1 MNSHMSINKSI
12 SMNTQTNINSI
23 PMLMDKLTSNPYQR
37 GAQPGVRETK
47 RSADPMRKEEYPMNY
62 INKLIVK
69 VRESKK
75 GQTMTEYVLI
85 IAAIAVAGYTAYV
98 GLEGGINNIIA
109 NVTATLKAA

>member
-1 MNSHMSINKSI
+1 MSSQMNMHLTS
-12 SMNTQTNINSI
+12 TQTNEQG
-23 PMLMDKLTSNPYQR
+23 SNLYQR
-37 GAQPGVRETK
+37 GEQPGVRRTK
-47 RSADPMRKEEYPMNY
+47 RSADAMRKEEYLMNY

-98 GLEGGINNIIA
+98 GLEGGINNIIS